1 MPRVCKV
8 ESLCSLR
15 LCAHLQGAR
24 RSNRITTPSPMTP
37 STMDT
42 PPVLTKT
49 RPSDPKLSIISP
61 QAGTTAKVATGP
73 SCLQTGSNAKVTER
87 WSLQEEARDGAE
99 GREGLRRNLKT
110 AVQAVVI
117 QELKPDRARDE
128 SSASKEWAGL
138 LQSPKV
144 QEYLQGVRSM
154 WDAKIKK
161 FPPIGLIGSAP
172 LPPQCPASISPN
184 RSPLQ
189 TVNTYKSKSR
199 RCYIESRS
207 TVNTTYCGHYL
218 LKCPRKDGICGS
230 ERAAAMRTEA
240 AARHQGGARRWS
252 ALARSC
258 CAPPEVQKFRTELH
272 PKFRPSDAILLF
284 HRPIFPCMH
293 LDAIFS
299 LFLGPMV

>member
-1 MPRVCKV
+1 
-8 ESLCSLR
+8 
-15 LCAHLQGAR
+15 
-24 RSNRITTPSPMTP
+24 
-37 STMDT
+37 MDS

-61 QAGTTAKVATGP
+61 QAGTTAKVATLP
-73 SCLQTGSNAKVTER
+73 SGLQTGTNAKVNDGDHR
-87 WSLQEEARDGAE
+87 WSLQEEGRNAKVNDSDQRWSLQEEGRNGTE

-110 AVQAVVI
+110 AVQAVI
-117 QELKPDRARDE
+117 QELKPDSAWDE
-128 SSASKEWAGL
+128 SSASKEWAAL
-138 LQSPKV
+138 LQSPKM

-161 FPPIGLIGSAP
+161 SPPIGLIGSAP

-189 TVNTYKSKSR
+189 TVNASKSKSR
-199 RCYIESRS
+199 RCYIESQS
-207 TVNTTYCGHYL
+207 TVNTTYCKHYP
-218 LKCPRKDGICGS
+218 LKCRRKDGIRGS
-230 ERAAAMRTEA
+230 ERAAVMRTEA
-240 AARHQGGARRWS
+240 AARHQRGARRWS

-258 CAPPEVQKFRTELH
+258 CAPPKVQKFRTEPH

-284 HRPIFPCMH
+284 NRPIFPRMH
-293 LDAIFS
+293 LDAIFP